1 MNASIVRWS
10 KTHTLITSILVLC
23 IAVFVV
29 LWQTVIH
36 TVAQSTPSCPPNYL
50 VTVPTGSQTP
60 GTPVAGIVSL
70 LFNAPSSGTTIT
82 AQKVTYYSNSQGF
95 LGNAVRTNTT
105 TNGTTWS
112 MPLVTQ
118 LLPNGV
124 QSVYASVQ
132 LSNNTICNSVAST
145 ATVLN
150 PTGIAVQLAVTSN
163 PASFNGPTN
172 TVVNFA
178 AVSKVPQANIDVT
191 TYSDIQWATT
201 TGNIEKQLVAGTARL
216 FTGPLAQNGKV
227 TITVKYGGRTVNLP
241 VVISILGSTTDTSG
255 TTSTTTTSTAAAPT
269 PTTTTTVQ
277 TATLQSNTTTA
288 QQTALATTVQDCAA
302 IALGAQK
309 AADIKAGIIRPTTA
323 DLEKLKSCFAQV
335 NYVVPNTFAPVA
347 PAKVKDLEKSPVT
360 KIVDLS
366 NVKTESEKDALKI
379 SGVAKAS
386 SSVMVYVFSEP
397 LVITTST
404 DSQGNWSYTLEDPLE
419 PGNHEIYAVVD
430 KGDGQYQKTDPFSFV
445 IGRASASAENP
456 SGLSLKLEN
465 DPTPVQSN
473 RNVYVYLGVFGA
485 LLVTGLL
492 FTLWLFRRWNNHN
505 NLPPP
510 SGPTTTFNSPN
521 PPITPG
527 FSG

>member
-60 GTPVAGIVSL
+60 GTPVGGIVSL
-70 LFNAPSSGTTIT
+70 LFNAPSSGTTVT
-82 AQKVTYYSNSQGF
+82 AQKVTYYSNTQGF

-118 LLPNGV
+118 LLPNGL
-124 QSVYASVQ
+124 QTVYASVQ
-132 LSNNTICNSVAST
+132 LSNNTICNSVASS
-145 ATVLN
+145 ATVFN
-150 PTGIAVQLAVTSN
+150 PTGTATQLAVTAN

-178 AVSKVPQANIDVT
+178 ATSKVPQANIDVT

-227 TITVKYGGRTVNLP
+227 TITVKYGGKTVNLP
-241 VVISILGSTTDTSG
+241 VVISILGSTNESSNAPS
-255 TTSTTTTSTAAAPT
+255 STTLATSATPA
-269 PTTTTTVQ
+269 PTTTTTAQ
-277 TATLQSNTTTA
+277 TSLQNNATTA
-288 QQTALATTVQDCAA
+288 QQTALTTTVQDCAA

-309 AADIKAGIIRPTTA
+309 AADIKAGLVRPTSA

-347 PAKVKDLEKSPVT
+347 PTKVKDLEKSPVT

-366 NVKTESEKDALKI
+366 NVKTEAAKDALKI
-379 SGVAKAS
+379 SGVAKPS

-397 LVITTST
+397 LVITTNT

-419 PGNHEIYAVVD
+419 PGNHEVYAVVD

-465 DPTPVQSN
+465 DPTPVQNN
-473 RNVYVYLGVFGA
+473 RNIYVYLAVFGA

-492 FTLWLFRRWNNHN
+492 FTLWLFKRWSNHN

-510 SGPTTTFNSPN
+510 SSTSTTFNSPN
-521 PPITPG
+521 PPISPG